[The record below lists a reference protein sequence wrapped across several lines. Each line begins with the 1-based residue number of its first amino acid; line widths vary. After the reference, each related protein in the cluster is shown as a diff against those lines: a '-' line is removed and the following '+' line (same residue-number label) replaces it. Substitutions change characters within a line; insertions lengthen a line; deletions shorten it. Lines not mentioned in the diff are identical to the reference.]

1 MQNYAKNLLLTAIIA
16 LLLIWSPA
24 KAQNENVHFGIG
36 VGGITTTT
44 FPIKGQYKFKDIK
57 TFMGFTGGGFFQY
70 DFGKKIKTGNLKRWF
85 FHGEVNASFRRLE
98 AASFRETK
106 SDTNYL
112 SFKMKYANLAIPLGI
127 GCRFNPSQ
135 DDYFSMSIGLFAVL
149 DLPCYPRTV
158 QELTIGTMD
167 ATQDINSVS
176 CSGLLDVS
184 FKYDFISLSLRY
196 GFDALPV
203 IDIRGDVERNEGAEK
218 GVATGRKVQKIYT
231 GNFMFSLNFII
242 F

>member
-44 FPIKGQYKFKDIK
+44 FPIKGQYKFKVPK
-57 TFMGFTGGGFFQY
+57 TFMGFTAGGFFQY
-70 DFGKKIKTGNLKRWF
+70 DFGKKLGAGNLKRWF

-98 AASFRETK
+98 AASFREIP
-106 SDTNYL
+106 SDTNYI

-127 GCRFNPSQ
+127 GCRFNLSQ
-135 DDYFSMSIGLFAVL
+135 DEYFYMSVGLFAVL
-149 DLPCYPRTV
+149 DLPCYPRTADIT
-158 QELTIGTMD
+158 LGTMD
-167 ATQDINSVS
+167 VAQNINSVL
-176 CSGLLDVS
+176 CSGVFDIS
-184 FKYDFISLSLRY
+184 FRYDFIALSLRY

-203 IDIRGDVERNEGAEK
+203 IDIRGGVEKNDNAVIGLT
-218 GVATGRKVQKIYT
+218 TGKRVQKIYT
-231 GNFMFSLNFII
+231 GNFTFSLNFMI